1 MLLRVEQIERKVVR
15 DSVGLGLAVGS
26 YGISFG
32 AVAVAAGL
40 SPLQACVL
48 SLLAFTGGSQF
59 AYVGV
64 VGAGGAAASAVT
76 TALLLGVRNTLY
88 AVRLAPLLQT
98 RGARRLVAAQ
108 LTIDETAA
116 MAVAQP
122 VAEKRLGR
130 LAFWATGA
138 AVYLFWNAAT
148 LLGALVGQA
157 VDPVRLGLDGA
168 VPAAFLALLWPRLR
182 AAAGRRVALVAV
194 LLAAAGVLLLPAG
207 LAVPVAAL
215 AVVVAR

>member
-1 MLLRVEQIERKVVR
+1 MRSAERRVVR
-15 DSVGLGLAVGS
+15 DSIGLGLAVGS
-26 YGISFG
+26 YGVSFG

-40 SPLQACVL
+40 SPAQACAL

-64 VGAGGAAASAVT
+64 VGAGGSAVSAVT
-76 TALLLGVRNTLY
+76 AALLLGLRNTLY
-88 AVRLAPLLQT
+88 AVRLAPLLRV
-98 RGARRLVAAQ
+98 RGARRVVAAQ
-108 LTIDETAA
+108 ITIDETTA

-122 VAEKRLGR
+122 AEREDLGR
-130 LAFWATGA
+130 RAFWATGG
-138 AVYLFWNAAT
+138 AVYLFWNVAT
-148 LLGALVGQA
+148 LLGAVIGQA

-182 AAAGRRVALVAV
+182 QREGRRVALVAV
-194 LLAAAGVLLLPAG
+194 GLAAVGVLTLPAG

-215 AVVVAR
+215 AVLASR